1 MNMTD
6 DIGMFAIDG
15 FDEAIIGTALTPD
28 GSEVLVYNAVLV
40 EIMLKLITD
49 GKKLSITEFLEVLGC
64 DSLGSATPMFVYLD
78 DAIKTEVRENRKPQ
92 LRIVH

>member
-1 MNMTD
+1 MTD
-6 DIGMFAIDG
+6 GIGMFAIDG

-49 GKKLSITEFLEVLGC
+49 RKKLSVTEFLEVLGC
-64 DSLGSATPMFVYLD
+64 DGLGSATPMFVYLD
-78 DAIKTEVRENRKPQ
+78 DTIKSEVRESRRPH